1 MEEIVPGISYETLK
15 DYIYSR
21 IHNIEDLKD
30 MIVLMFKKRD
40 VLAQGNRRLFHGM
53 FSILY
58 SIHPTLMI
66 STLDLIPVYG
76 YWKDLFCLAMN
87 ERSLLYYVLAI
98 SCSQIHTDESAMRN
112 NIPVSLFAK
121 WVPKEGKS
129 MGRFTK
135 ELANF
140 VYKDTD
146 MTFSQKMSALRRRI
160 VALNRYSRTVEVYQC
175 ANEWDK
181 IEPNDVPYLA
191 RLKYDKA
198 LKNINGYE
206 LRYPDDSKRMIC
218 RSKFMAN
225 AEDNTPTDTRVDE
238 SRYNIVYQRLD
249 EEFAVV

>member
-1 MEEIVPGISYETLK
+1 MEDIVPGIPFDALK
-15 DYIYSR
+15 DYINGR

-40 VLAQGNRRLFHGM
+40 VLAQGQRRLFHGM

-58 SIHPTLMI
+58 TIHPTLMI
-66 STLDLIPVYG
+66 SILDLVPVYG
-76 YWKDLFCLAMN
+76 YWKDLFHLAMK
-87 ERSLLYYVLAI
+87 ERSLLHYVLAI
-98 SCSQIHTDESAMRN
+98 SCNQLYMDETAMRN
-112 NIPVSLFAK
+112 NSPISLFAK

-129 MGRFTK
+129 MGHFTK

-146 MTFSQKMSALRRRI
+146 MTFSQKMSALRHRV
-160 VALNRYSRTVEVYQC
+160 VALNRYSKTVEVYQC

-181 IEPNDVPYLA
+181 IEPSNVPHMA
-191 RLKYDKA
+191 RIKYDKA
-198 LKNINGYE
+198 LRNVQGNS

-218 RSKFMAN
+218 RSKFITVN
-225 AEDNTPTDTRVDE
+225 PPVVQRGVDE
-238 SRYNIVYQRLD
+238 SRYNMVYQRLD